1 MTILTLEN
9 VVVKDN
15 KAEANYFY
23 VGGHGGGIYMDTG
36 SKLNLIESQIHNNV
50 AEYNGGGIF
59 MDGDGIQIIGDGKSS
74 IHHNEAEGSG
84 GGIYMED
91 ENGLVD
97 NLSFYQNIAPAYKG
111 TIYINGEN
119 NKISNLHLSN
129 NAYLTTYEVIVDNDY
144 TTIENCNIEGQVY
157 TTEDIDK
164 GFYIKGKT
172 NIELLTINKNCYV
185 NFELTEGSE
194 VFIKLLYEDDYTDGK
209 ARRLTEGAGSDKFGK
224 NSDYYHQGQ
233 ESHKY
238 VFYHSWTHYIAYNG
252 KPEYQKF
259 NIVKEGYS
267 NPDLYGVPY
276 VPDKQVTLQ
285 YLDYNT
291 GNIVAQTETRTV
303 SQSETLNTVISEVPN
318 YEFIG
323 WDTRRDG
330 TGYPIANELDT
341 NPNKSYSFDVLR
353 DGEVLKAWYKPI
365 VNKITVNM
373 SSPIVGQTIPSI
385 SKETICASLNQSVVR
400 NAYIDPSNIEVTWNP
415 SHAQAHGD
423 TEYSVTLKLKYDNQD
438 NGLNIYRSPEDEK
451 QNVRGYFVYGV
462 DDVDTSSMSNVKDV
476 VLDKQNNSIT
486 ITFKKTPD
494 ETPEE
499 TRIVRV
505 YDIEDITADYGTSD
519 DELQRLLPKDVGVEF
534 SNEAYK
540 PIEIEW
546 HWDTKDE
553 EEDPTTGARTI
564 KVEGTLQLDSS
575 VIFDPG
581 QDEVSIN
588 IFVKGK
594 EQVAKPVANKPTGIY
609 NNYFDLELTTTTEG
623 ATIYYAVDNNGEL
636 SDYQIYEGSLN
647 LEDLVGDEDTVI
659 IYAYAQKDGFLKSDL
674 TILGYLFTE
683 DQVATPIAN
692 NYSDTYNNFFDLELS
707 TETEGATI
715 YYSYDYGDT
724 VIKYKGPINLENLVD
739 NNEVFILVYAVKEG
753 MTDSEIV
760 ELKYKFKAA
769 TAQANKDSGTYN
781 ELFDLELST
790 ETEGATI
797 YYSTDG
803 GNTYQQYTGPIDLKN
818 LVDDNNQVKIKAYVA
833 KDGMENSDVVDL
845 NYKFDI
851 NVDKVAAP
859 EANKDSGTYNEFFD
873 LILNTD
879 TAGATIY
886 YSTDNGATYSEYNDS
901 IKLEDLVDDNQV
913 NIKVYAA
920 KDGMENS
927 DVVDLNYRF
936 EKIYYPDRE
945 IKTWTKGDSQ
955 GQSVIFK
962 ASIYDADTYGNFDN
976 LLQIAKGSDIT
987 PQTQWS
993 SISSTNYT
1001 IKPGSLIVDF
1011 KKEYLETLD
1020 VGDYIVKA
1028 SFKDG
1033 EATVILRI
1041 YPKTTPP
1048 TPEPEP
1054 RPKPVTPTY
1063 VVPKTG
1069 VE

>member
-1 MTILTLEN
+1 MRISSKNIVLSILIIMISILNCGTNIKKVEAEGVIAKIGNKEYTDVNEWLYDWMSYDDNYTEIYQDLTLPRWLVFRQNVEKTINLNGHTIKRVLSERESEGSVVAVGRGAKAHIINGTISGGYQSGNGGGITVGENAELTLEK

-15 KAEANYFY
+15 TAEANYFY

-36 SKLNLIESQIHNNV
+36 SKLNLIESQIQNNV

-84 GGIYMED
+84 GAVYMED

-267 NPDLYGVPY
+267 NPDLYGIPY

-303 SQSETLNTVISEVPN
+303 SQSETLKTVISEVPN

-323 WDTRRDG
+323 WDTRRDS
-330 TGYPIANELDT
+330 TGYPTANELDP

-353 DGEVLKAWYKPI
+353 DGEVIKAWYKPV

-373 SSPIVGQTIPSI
+373 SSPVVDQAMPSI
-385 SKETICASLNQSVVR
+385 SKETICASLNKSVVR
-400 NAYIDPSNIEVTWNP
+400 NAYLDPSNIEVTWNP

-438 NGLNIYRSPEDEK
+438 NGLNIYRNHEDEK

-462 DDVDTSSMSNVKDV
+462 DNVDTSSMTNVKDV

-486 ITFKKTPD
+486 ITFHKTPD

-499 TRIVRV
+499 TRVIRV
-505 YDIEDITADYGTSD
+505 YDIEDITADYGISD
-519 DELQRLLPKDVGVEF
+519 DELQRLLPKDVGVEL
-534 SNEAYK
+534 SNNVFK
-540 PIEIEW
+540 LTLIN
-546 HWDTKDE
+546 WDWNKRE
-553 EEDPTTGARTI
+553 VEEDPTNGAKMI
-564 KVEGTLQLDSS
+564 KVKGTLQLDSG
-575 VIFDPG
+575 VIYDPG
-581 QDEVSIN
+581 QNEVSIN
-588 IFVKGK
+588 VFIKGK

-623 ATIYYAVDNNGEL
+623 ATIYYAVDNNGIL
-636 SDYQIYEGSLN
+636 SGYQIYKKPLN
-647 LEDLVGDEDTVI
+647 LGDLVDDDTVI
-659 IYAYAQKDGFLKSDL
+659 IYAYADKDDFLRSDL
-674 TILGYLFTE
+674 TILGYLFTK
-683 DQVATPIAN
+683 DQVATPLAN
-692 NYSDTYNNFFDLELS
+692 NYSGTYNNFFDLEL
-707 TETEGATI
+707 TTTTEGATI
-715 YYSYDYGDT
+715 YYSYDYDS

-753 MTDSEIV
+753 MTDS
-760 ELKYKFKAA
+760 
-769 TAQANKDSGTYN
+769 
-781 ELFDLELST
+781 
-790 ETEGATI
+790 
-797 YYSTDG
+797 
-803 GNTYQQYTGPIDLKN
+803 
-818 LVDDNNQVKIKAYVA
+818 
-833 KDGMENSDVVDL
+833 
-845 NYKFDI
+845 
-851 NVDKVAAP
+851 
-859 EANKDSGTYNEFFD
+859 
-873 LILNTD
+873 
-879 TAGATIY
+879 
-886 YSTDNGATYSEYNDS
+886 
-901 IKLEDLVDDNQV
+901 
-913 NIKVYAA
+913 
-920 KDGMENS
+920 

-936 EKIYYPDRE
+936 EKLYYPDRE

-962 ASIYDADTYGNFDN
+962 ASIYDADTYENFNN
-976 LLQIAKGSDIT
+976 LLEIAKGSDIT

-993 SISSTNYT
+993 SISSANYT
-1001 IKPGSLIVDF
+1001 IKPGSLITDF

-1020 VGDYIVKA
+1020 VGDYTVKA
-1028 SFKDG
+1028 NFKDG

-1054 RPKPVTPTY
+1054 TPKPVTPTY